1 MKIQTTTF
9 IPVQRKPKDR
19 LVRERECRAITGLAR
34 QRRWELEKQGKF
46 PKRVHLGTRSVAWRL
61 SDLEKWIDEVSENGL
76 L

>member
-46 PKRVHLGTRSVAWRL
+46 PKRVHLMAY
-61 SDLEKWIDEVSENGL
+61 
-76 L
+76 